1 MSDDTPE
8 ARAIRK
14 AQLVAFLTP
23 HLRGNADE
31 RNSVLNAVLTALDT
45 AHSEGLRHAARFCR
59 EVGTNARRHGEVA
72 KALADGI
79 ELLAKREDER
89 SAEAARKWQ
98 DEP

>member
-1 MSDDTPE
+1 MSGDTPE
-8 ARAIRK
+8 ARAIWK
-14 AQLVAFLTP
+14 AQLVAFLVPYLKGTQ
-23 HLRGNADE
+23 AE
-31 RNSVLNAVLTALDT
+31 RNGALNAVLTAIDT
-45 AHSEGLRHAARFCR
+45 SHSEGLRHAARFCR